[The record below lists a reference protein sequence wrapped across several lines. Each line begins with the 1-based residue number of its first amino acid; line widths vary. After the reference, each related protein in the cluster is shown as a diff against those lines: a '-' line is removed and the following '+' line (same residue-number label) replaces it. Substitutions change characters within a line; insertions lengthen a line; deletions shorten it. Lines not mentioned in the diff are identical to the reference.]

1 MGFSLVSMFE
11 AVLLTLN
18 ALAILSEKRFLARY
32 GLASP
37 SAGSGDGVTT
47 TPMMFDQ
54 TFSGFSPV
62 TPGSSGGSSV
72 LKQQIAQLLSSVR
85 MLLRWPLIFMNAAT
99 IVFALILG

>member
-18 ALAILSEKRFLARY
+18 ALAILSEKRFLVRY

-37 SAGSGDGVTT
+37 SVAGEGVTS

-62 TPGSSGGSSV
+62 TPGSAGGSSV

-85 MLLRWPLIFMNAAT
+85 MLLRWPLIFLNAAT

>member
-11 AVLLTLN
+11 AVLLILN
-18 ALAILSEKRFLARY
+18 GLAILSEKRLLSKY
-32 GLASP
+32 GLA
-37 SAGSGDGVTT
+37 GSTADPTA

-54 TFSGFSPV
+54 TFSGFSS
-62 TPGSSGGSSV
+62 TSGNGGSSSV
-72 LKQQIAQLLSSVR
+72 LKQQVAQLLSSVR